1 MPGREADDD
10 ARGRAASVECARQ
23 SCRFSELEHAHERV
37 PFRGVTK
44 LITLGSGAQREIEDF
59 MQPRKGLCLS
69 VTTDKTQRPE
79 PVEFLAREK

>member
-1 MPGREADDD
+1 M
-10 ARGRAASVECARQ
+10 V
-23 SCRFSELEHAHERV
+23 
-37 PFRGVTK
+37 
-44 LITLGSGAQREIEDF
+44 TLGSGAQREIEDF